1 MRLTGME
8 MGEIQS
14 YTLKGIEISEKH
26 SLGESKILLESE
38 EKKEHLSQKSLSLK
52 ERSFKTLSILGIIKT
67 PKILIIHPRF
77 SESRDVPFGLFCS

>member
-38 EKKEHLSQKSLSLK
+38 EKNPRNPPSMKEHSNSPL
-52 ERSFKTLSILGIIKT
+52 
-67 PKILIIHPRF
+67 
-77 SESRDVPFGLFCS
+77 